1 MKKILFAAKPD
12 DSVKQ
17 TAPLTARQL
26 AIVPIAALSAQGRT
40 DELKAAL
47 EKGLDS
53 GLTVNEIREI
63 FTHQHAYAGF
73 PRALNGLI
81 AFNNLLKER
90 AAKGIQ
96 DPQGKTANPADP
108 DGNYAR
114 GVQTLVNMGS
124 ARAAEGTLFDSEG
137 MDYALKAN
145 LFGYLFNRGVLSY
158 TDREIVVL
166 ATIASLGSGVESQ
179 LGSHM
184 RNTRSLG
191 IKPADLQKIVDGIKS
206 VSRQNGGN
214 AQKVLDGLGLE

>member
-1 MKKILFAAKPD
+1 
-12 DSVKQ
+12 
-17 TAPLTARQL
+17 
-26 AIVPIAALSAQGRT
+26 
-40 DELKAAL
+40 
-47 EKGLDS
+47 
-53 GLTVNEIREI
+53 
-63 FTHQHAYAGF
+63 
-73 PRALNGLI
+73 
-81 AFNNLLKER
+81 
-90 AAKGIQ
+90 
-96 DPQGKTANPADP
+96 
-108 DGNYAR
+108 
-114 GVQTLVNMGS
+114 MGS

-214 AQKVLDGLGLE
+214 TQKVLDGLGLE